1 MNNKTS
7 KNSAIITIVMSIII
21 LAMLN
26 ICTFVIPFNKFSM
39 ATHFTAY
46 GFATFV
52 IVTETILII
61 SHLFL
66 ESNSNQRIISLPI
79 IYYGYVTLVI
89 QIICSIVF
97 YVINALVSFPFWI
110 VVIIECFI
118 IGFGMIQV
126 AKGYFFK
133 NRNQEYHER
142 LANTIFMDE
151 FRTNL
156 KVLQKIN
163 KNKNLENELNELV
176 EMAIC
181 SDPVTNDKTKEKENE
196 LHNLLQAL
204 DENIKINNETNALA
218 TIEKLKNT
226 LIERNALCKIGK

>member
-7 KNSAIITIVMSIII
+7 KNSVFITIIISIVI

-39 ATHFTAY
+39 TTHFTAY

-52 IVTETILII
+52 IVAETILII

-79 IYYGYVTLVI
+79 IYYGYITLVI
-89 QIICSIVF
+89 QVICTIVF
-97 YVINALVSFPFWI
+97 YVVNALIPIPFWI

-118 IGFGMIQV
+118 IGFGMIQI

-151 FRTNL
+151 FRANL
-156 KVLQKIN
+156 KVLQEIN

-181 SDPVTNDKTKEKENE
+181 SDPITNDKTKEKENE
-196 LHNLLQAL
+196 LHNLLQTL
-204 DENIKINNETNALA
+204 NENIKINNETNALA

>member
-7 KNSAIITIVMSIII
+7 KNSVFITIIISIVI

-39 ATHFTAY
+39 TTHFTAY

-52 IVTETILII
+52 IAAETILII

-79 IYYGYVTLVI
+79 IYYGYITLVI
-89 QIICSIVF
+89 QVICTIVF
-97 YVINALVSFPFWI
+97 YVVNALIPIPFWI

-118 IGFGMIQV
+118 IGFGMIQI

-151 FRTNL
+151 FRANL
-156 KVLQKIN
+156 KVLQEIN

-196 LHNLLQAL
+196 LHNLLQTL
-204 DENIKINNETNALA
+204 NENIKINNETNALA